1 METLPTC
8 KIWNI
13 RIFETVVGR
22 ITPKNLIRPPSV
34 KTRFFPNFQCV
45 RLQWQQ
51 TPWWWSY
58 WTLTS
63 EWNYAKQPIFGEK
76 KASFLHFFGVLW
88 KGIVA
93 YDWEL
98 GVAISK
104 IIIWLLISN
113 LSISNLLLIL
123 MLFSFPKERRLTKK
137 FQAISYWNV
146 SLLTTPIFRQKN
158 LTTDTD
164 QSRFR
169 IVSAD

>member
-22 ITPKNLIRPPSV
+22 ENHPQKFDSSPFCKNALFPQFAMCAFAMAADAMMMIILNLDEWMELC
-34 KTRFFPNFQCV
+34 KTANF
-45 RLQWQQ
+45 W
-51 TPWWWSY
+51 
-58 WTLTS
+58 
-63 EWNYAKQPIFGEK
+63 GEK
-76 KASFLHFFGVLW
+76 SVVFTFFGVLW

-146 SLLTTPIFRQKN
+146 SLLTTPIFDKKSNNRYW
-158 LTTDTD
+158 
-164 QSRFR
+164 S
-169 IVSAD
+169 I

>member
-1 METLPTC
+1 MQALSS
-8 KIWNI
+8 
-13 RIFETVVGR
+13 RGFLGR
-22 ITPKNLIRPPSV
+22 LSASTEFDSSCPPS
-34 KTRFFPNFQCV
+34 KITQFSMWRSPPRRRHYWTAAALRRV
-45 RLQWQQ
+45 RLAVPELNGIMQNSQF
-51 TPWWWSY
+51 
-58 WTLTS
+58 L
-63 EWNYAKQPIFGEK
+63 GRK

-123 MLFSFPKERRLTKK
+123 MLFSFPKERWLTKK

-146 SLLTTPIFRQKN
+146 SLLTTPIFRQK
-158 LTTDTD
+158 
-164 QSRFR
+164 
-169 IVSAD
+169 I